1 MDGDPAARRPVGP
14 ARDRDLSVPGGRI
27 LHDWRE
33 VHTRALAYLA
43 ALGLD
48 PQEDAPL
55 AARAVER
62 ALTQPWE
69 RAGDALSETLRALR
83 QLVQEERPGTAPP
96 EGAPDGFLAWRLARA
111 LGGRSPWSDT
121 PGRRAEAAPRD
132 RLLRPIPELSP
143 PAMGS
148 EPDRRRLPRRLLCRR
163 RNRAPAA
170 PPGRARHCC
179 R

>member
-96 EGAPDGFLAWRLARA
+96 EAP
-111 LGGRSPWSDT
+111 P
-121 PGRRAEAAPRD
+121 AA
-132 RLLRPIPELSP
+132 SP
-143 PAMGS
+143 PC
-148 EPDRRRLPRRLLCRR
+148 PPPR
-163 RNRAPAA
+163 PPGGP
-170 PPGRARHCC
+170 PPGRDP
-179 R
+179 

>member
-1 MDGDPAARRPVGP
+1 MDGDPSARLPVGP
-14 ARDRDLSVPGGRI
+14 ARDRDLSEPGGRI

-33 VHTRALAYLA
+33 VHTRTLAYLA

-121 PGRRAEAAPRD
+121 PGRRAETATGAASR
-132 RLLRPIPELSP
+132 SP
-143 PAMGS
+143 TS
-148 EPDRRRLPRRLLCRR
+148 SL
-163 RNRAPAA
+163 PAA
-170 PPGRARHCC
+170 TRRWSRPRASSRPS
-179 R
+179 

>member
-48 PQEDAPL
+48 AREHAPL

-83 QLVQEERPGTAPP
+83 QLVQEERPATARPP
-96 EGAPDGFLAWRLARA
+96 EGAPDGFLAWRLERA
-111 LGGRSPWSDT
+111 LAGRPPWSDP
-121 PGRRAEAAPRD
+121 PGRPAGVAAGNGLPRSM
-132 RLLRPIPELSP
+132 PELSRR
-143 PAMGS
+143 AMVS
-148 EPDRRRLPRRLLCRR
+148 EPMERRFLRRLLGRR
-163 RNRAPAA
+163 RRKRAPAA
-170 PPGRARHCC
+170 PADRALS
-179 R
+179 